1 MKYKRGA
8 SSTSV
13 SSESYCSSD
22 TDYTSR
28 SYNQTYSKIKSGLR
42 RSNPAAI
49 VLWAFHSLPSKNG
62 LTSRRVI
69 GFLKK
74 HYKAVDD
81 PKRTG
86 KSIGTIMR
94 CAVDF
99 GLLQKRG
106 NRYYLAKLSSKKR

>member
-1 MKYKRGA
+1 MKYTKYA
-8 SSTSV
+8 KSISPCSTV
-13 SSESYCSSD
+13 SCYSYCSSA
-22 TDYTSR
+22 TTVR
-28 SYNQTYSKIKSGLR
+28 SANNTYNRILAGLR

-49 VLWAFHSLPSKNG
+49 VLWAFHNLPSRHG

-74 HYKAVDD
+74 HYKVVDD

-86 KSIGTIMR
+86 KSIGAIMR

-99 GLLQKRG
+99 GLLEKHG
-106 NRYYLAKLSSKKR
+106 NKYFLVTKKH

>member
-1 MKYKRGA
+1 MKYKRAATPA
-8 SSTSV
+8 STV
-13 SSESYCSSD
+13 SSYSYCSSD
-22 TDYTSR
+22 TEYSSMTHSHT
-28 SYNQTYSKIKSGLR
+28 YNKIKSGLR

-74 HYKAVDD
+74 HYRAVDD

-106 NRYYLAKLSSKKR
+106 NRYYLAKSSSKR